1 MSLIKLSSHKRQLE
15 PGYGWQEFLVCA
27 IRTITKKDID
37 TLFDG
42 VTWKMKQA
50 HNEWCD
56 LVKEFRNRRA
66 NVLGMTV
73 DEISAQLAEEP
84 NDNKVLE
91 KAIWEAKK
99 CECVWAVWATILGP
113 VPENYIIPEPL
124 PLFNFWPKELR
135 TFKGAVPEIFD
146 ASILSDIEQ
155 GNLQSNVV

>member
-42 VTWKMKQA
+42 VTWKMK
-50 HNEWCD
+50 
-56 LVKEFRNRRA
+56 RRA

-113 VPENYIIPEPL
+113 VPENYIKPEPL